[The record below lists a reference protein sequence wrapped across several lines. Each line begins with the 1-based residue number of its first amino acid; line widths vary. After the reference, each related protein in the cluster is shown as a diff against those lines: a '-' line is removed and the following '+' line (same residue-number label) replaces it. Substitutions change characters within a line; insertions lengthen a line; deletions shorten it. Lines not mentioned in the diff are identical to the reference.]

1 MVRMIF
7 VALVS
12 LVSLLSS
19 APAYAQEWPSKT
31 VRFIVGYPAG
41 GGHDFVARTVAQR
54 MSEQLKQ
61 PFVVENRS
69 GASGAIGTDHV
80 AKSDPDGYTLL
91 IASPAE
97 VLVGPIAGQKVPYDP
112 AKDLVPVAL
121 IGETPLAVALHP
133 SVPANT
139 MQELLALARRS
150 PGKLSYGTPGTGSS
164 HQFAGESI
172 KAIGDVFIV
181 HIPYRGAAPAVTDLL
196 GGQVQIGIAGMPPVI
211 GHHKSGKLKIVAVTS
226 AKRSAATPDIPSVAE
241 LPGFAGFHFTNWQ
254 GVYAAA
260 KTPPAVVQRIAA
272 EIANAVRDP
281 ATRQRLLAAGV
292 DPLGLGPSEFSAFLA
307 REQATYTKV
316 AKDRN
321 IKLGE

>member
-1 MVRMIF
+1 MIRAIF
-7 VALVS
+7 VTML
-12 LVSLLSS
+12 SLLLLISG
-19 APAYAQEWPSKT
+19 APASAQEWPSKP
-31 VRFIVGYPAG
+31 VRFIVGYPPG

-61 PFVVENRS
+61 SFVVENRS
-69 GASGAIGTDHV
+69 GASGAIGTDYV

-121 IGETPLAVALHP
+121 IGETPLAVVLHP
-133 SVPANT
+133 SVPANN
-139 MQELLALARRS
+139 MQELLALAKRS

-164 HQFAGESI
+164 MQFAGESI

-196 GGQVQIGIAGMPPVI
+196 GGQVEIGIAGMPPVI
-211 GHHKSGKLKIVAVTS
+211 GHHKSGKLKIIAVTS

-260 KTPPAVVQRIAA
+260 KTPPAVIQRIAA

-281 ATRQRLLAAGV
+281 ATRQRLLTAGV
-292 DPLGLGPSEFSAFLA
+292 DPLGLGPAEFSSFLT
-307 REQATYTKV
+307 REHATYTKV